1 MAGKDSQLLL
11 RIALCEQECPGCA
24 AHRLWLTGL
33 DASGSKWGQFCGAI
47 CIPQDDVRLRW
58 HPCLAVSSILSYFLH
73 ILSSESVSLISHEQC
88 RNYRR
93 HGFDPW
99 VGKILWRRS
108 KWHPIPV
115 VLPEKS
121 HGQRNPARYRQSRG
135 SQLST
140 RMCTQNSQKWSQGN
154 TEKLKRGQL
163 LSPLSHQLI
172 EFC

>member
-47 CIPQDDVRLRW
+47 YTPQDDIRLRW

-88 RNYRR
+88 RAT
-93 HGFDPW
+93 GD
-99 VGKILWRRS
+99 VGLIPGLGRS
-108 KWHPIPV
+108 PGGGANGTPFQWSC
-115 VLPEKS
+115 L
-121 HGQRNPARYRQSRG
+121 RNPMDRGTWLATGCPGGRNWALACARRTLRNEV
-135 SQLST
+135 
-140 RMCTQNSQKWSQGN
+140 R
-154 TEKLKRGQL
+154 EILK
-163 LSPLSHQLI
+163 S
-172 EFC
+172 